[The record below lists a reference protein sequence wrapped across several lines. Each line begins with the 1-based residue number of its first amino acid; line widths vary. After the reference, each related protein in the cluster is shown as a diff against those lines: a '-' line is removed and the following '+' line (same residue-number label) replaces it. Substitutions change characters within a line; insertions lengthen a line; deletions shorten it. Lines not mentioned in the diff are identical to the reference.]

1 VSIQSIYGV
10 AFAGAAVAMSLAGA
24 PAMAQSEDSETG
36 LQGRAAFSYAEA
48 RGNTDTLAITG
59 ESELKYLTDSPWQY
73 DAKLGFVTRE
83 ESDARTEERY
93 EVILTANRY
102 WTEHDYMFGRLSWRK
117 DNFGGV
123 VEEWLP
129 SIGYGRLLIDLERH
143 QLTGEVG
150 VGYRFADLS
159 DGTSEEGVALSGG
172 ARYTWQISESAQFFQ
187 NVLVQW
193 TTDNTYAESETGL
206 STVIVGNLNA
216 RVSYRVRHNTDV
228 PADTRNSDFLTTIGI
243 DYKF

>member
-1 VSIQSIYGV
+1 MSIQSIPGV
-10 AFAGAAVAMSLAGA
+10 TFAAAAVAMSLAGA
-24 PAMAQSEDSETG
+24 PAMAQSKDSETG
-36 LQGRAAFSYAEA
+36 LQGRVAFSYAEA

-59 ESELKYLTDSPWQY
+59 ESELLYLTDSPWQY

-93 EVILTANRY
+93 EAILTANRY

-129 SIGYGRLLIDLERH
+129 SIGYGRLLIDRERH
-143 QLTGEVG
+143 KLTGEVG

-159 DGTSEEGVALSGG
+159 DGTSEEGVALNGG
-172 ARYTWQISESAQFFQ
+172 AQYTWQISDSAQFFQ

-216 RVSYRVRHNTDV
+216 RASYRVRHNTDV
-228 PADTRNSDFLTTIGI
+228 PADTRNSDFLTTIGL